1 MICRAEISAEV
12 CGCVQVTSLR
22 HVPVVAAVRVTPV
35 AGHAN
40 AALEHSGDLE
50 LGTPAIYVTNPEQ
63 RGDTRHGALQLLAP
77 HPGAAARPGAGPGLG
92 PAEEDAG
99 AEEGGLG
106 PGLQHHAAQRRP
118 PAEAG
123 AGGQEEAGPGLART
137 AAARPRAAAAATQTL
152 HRQPDS
158 GGQT

>member
-1 MICRAEISAEV
+1 MSAEV

-40 AALEHSGDLE
+40 AALEHSGDQDT
-50 LGTPAIYVTNPEQ
+50 GTPGIYVTNPEQ

-77 HPGAAARPGAGPGLG
+77 HPGAAARPRAGPGLA

-99 AEEGGLG
+99 AEEGPGA
-106 PGLQHHAAQRRP
+106 GLQHHAAQRRP

-123 AGGQEEAGPGLART
+123 AGGQEEAGAGLART